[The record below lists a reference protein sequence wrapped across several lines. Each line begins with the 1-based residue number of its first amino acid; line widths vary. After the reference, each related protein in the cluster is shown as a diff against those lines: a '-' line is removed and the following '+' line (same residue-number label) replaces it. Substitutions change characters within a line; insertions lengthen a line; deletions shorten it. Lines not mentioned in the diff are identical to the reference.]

1 MKAGQKT
8 NVKFKDANNNLYS
21 VEIEITQRNGY
32 PEFTM
37 SGEGNESIGQCDD
50 SIKPKNAQ
58 QKRLKELWNKYHLNG
73 TNAGTPK
80 QTKIIKEME
89 KKTTYNYDKAKAYLN
104 SFDRDGK
111 PITNFDLIEIEQ
123 KRKDIQER
131 IKEVESEISILKEK
145 KESMTSQAGGG
156 FVIIK
161 ELNIS
166 EHYNTDMQFRNIFNR
181 EFKKREVKLKDLSKI
196 LEQAQEKTLLYDY
209 GTDGKLY
216 QYGATWHKVDLPENL
231 WIEIEQLVKEI
242 REIEELSKTKGGSWE
257 DLHDY
262 KKVAL
267 GKYLELE
274 PKEAE
279 ENITTEDEEIY
290 NYCGTDY
297 YVLTE
302 DEAQDKAED
311 YLGDELWQMAVE
323 SGNTELGKKEWVEYV
338 ISEDGYG
345 TTLNSYDGTEYYDED
360 NEVYIMR
367 C

>member
-1 MKAGQKT
+1 MKAEQKT
-8 NVKFKDANNNLYS
+8 NVKFKDANNILYS
-21 VEIEITQRNGY
+21 VEIEITHRNGY

-37 SGEGNESIGQCDD
+37 SGEGNGIMGQCDD
-50 SIKPKNAQ
+50 GIKPKNAQ
-58 QKRLKELWNKYHLNG
+58 QKRLKELWETYHLNG

-80 QTKIIKEME
+80 QTEMI
-89 KKTTYNYDKAKAYLN
+89 KKTAYDYDKAKVYLN
-104 SFDRDGK
+104 SFDRDSK
-111 PITNFDLIEIEQ
+111 SITNFDLIEIEQ
-123 KRKDIQER
+123 ERKDIQER
-131 IKEVESEISILKEK
+131 IDEVEKEI
-145 KESMTSQAGGG
+145 
-156 FVIIK
+156 
-161 ELNIS
+161 
-166 EHYNTDMQFRNIFNR
+166 
-181 EFKKREVKLKDLSKI
+181 KI
-196 LEQAQEKTLLYDY
+196 LEEKAEEYKEQGNCWIVVKDLNIKEFVNGIFGAKQFFKKQISNRTKKLEDFKELQIKAQEKTLLYDY

-231 WIEIEQLVKEI
+231 WEEVEQLVKEI
-242 REIEELSKTKGGSWE
+242 REIEELSKAKGGSWE
-257 DLHDY
+257 DLHEY

-279 ENITTEDEEIY
+279 EDIEESY
-290 NYCGTDY
+290 DGVYSYCGTDY

-311 YLGDELWQMAVE
+311 YLGDEHWQMAVE
-323 SGNTELGKKEWVEYV
+323 SGNTELGKKEWVDYA

-345 TTLNSYDGTEYYDED
+345 TILNSYDGTEYYDED

>member
-1 MKAGQKT
+1 MKAEQKT
-8 NVKFKDANNNLYS
+8 IVKFKDANNVLYN
-21 VEIEITQRNGY
+21 VEIEITHRNGH

-37 SGEGNESIGQCDD
+37 SGEGNGSMGQCDD
-50 SIKPKNAQ
+50 SIKPKNSQ
-58 QKRLKELWNKYHLNG
+58 QKRLLELWNKYHLNG
-73 TNAGTPK
+73 MNKGTPK
-80 QTKIIKEME
+80 QTEMLKEME
-89 KKTTYNYDKAKAYLN
+89 KKTAYDYDKAKAYLN
-104 SFDRDGK
+104 SFDREGK
-111 PITNFDLIEIEQ
+111 PITNFDLIKIEQ
-123 KRKDIQER
+123 ERKDIQER
-131 IKEVESEISILKEK
+131 IDEVK
-145 KESMTSQAGGG
+145 KE
-156 FVIIK
+156 I
-161 ELNIS
+161 
-166 EHYNTDMQFRNIFNR
+166 
-181 EFKKREVKLKDLSKI
+181 KI
-196 LEQAQEKTLLYDY
+196 LEEKAEEYKGQGDCWIVVKDLNIKEFVNGFFGAKQFFKKQILIRNKKLEDLKELQIKAQEKTLLYDY
-209 GTDGKLY
+209 GIDGKLY

-231 WIEIEQLVKEI
+231 WEEVEQLVKEI
-242 REIEELSKTKGGSWE
+242 GEIEELSKAKGGSWE
-257 DLHDY
+257 DITDY

-267 GKYLELE
+267 GKYLDLE

-279 ENITTEDEEIY
+279 EDITTDDEEIY

-360 NEVYIMR
+360 NKVYIMR